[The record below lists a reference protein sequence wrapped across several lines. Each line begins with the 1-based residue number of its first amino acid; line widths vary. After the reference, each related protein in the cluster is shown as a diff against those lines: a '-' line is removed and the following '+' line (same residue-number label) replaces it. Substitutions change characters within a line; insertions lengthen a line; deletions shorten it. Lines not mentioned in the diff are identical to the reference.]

1 MIRKTQKHF
10 QRFRKSGI
18 YVTRHK
24 ETVLRETWWL
34 FWVIPVYSRERILT
48 SNL

>member
-10 QRFRKSGI
+10 HRFRSSGI
-18 YVTRHK
+18 YMTQHK